1 MAAKKT
7 ARKRALGLKASASS
21 RSSAASKR
29 ADYQAAFDA
38 LRKIL
43 ARYEKH
49 LVVVHDRPDSYYL
62 NTNTVNP
69 KNKKP
74 VFFGAVT
81 AKSYV
86 AFHFMPI
93 YVFPELVDGIS
104 PELSRRM
111 QGKSCFNFTSVEPAV
126 LAELKQLAAR
136 GFDVFAPQFIP
147 APAPP
152 AAP

>member
-111 QGKSCFNFTSVEPAV
+111 QGKSCFNFKAV
-126 LAELKQLAAR
+126 DKPRFKELEALTKAGFARFKAA
-136 GFDVFAPQFIP
+136 GLI
-147 APAPP
+147 
-152 AAP
+152 